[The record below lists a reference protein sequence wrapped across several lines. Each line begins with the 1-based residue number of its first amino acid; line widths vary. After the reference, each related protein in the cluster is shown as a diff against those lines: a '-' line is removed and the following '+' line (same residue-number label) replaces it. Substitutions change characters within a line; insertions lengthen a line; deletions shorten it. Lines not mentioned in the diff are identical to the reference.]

1 MSSPD
6 TSFHDPA
13 ASQRQAVRKAIAQF
27 QQRLQ
32 EAGHEFRA
40 PPEEPTSCCGRG
52 CHGCVWEGYEAALT
66 WWYEEGGELLAS

>member
-6 TSFHDPA
+6 TPFHDPA
-13 ASQRQAVRKAIAQF
+13 AHHRQAVRTAIAQF
-27 QQRLQ
+27 QERLQ
-32 EAGHEFRA
+32 DAGHDFRA